1 MFSSCSIG
9 ITQFQGNS
17 IHFSYKRKASR
28 LPRNSVFRLDV
39 SGRGGVGDRSRLIR
53 RARMTVTRETP
64 VGWGN
69 GNLFF
74 FFSFSYFC
82 CCCWLFFWLSLST
95 FFKTCPFFYYS
106 IFIIIIIII
115 DCLFQTANFSW
126 TESRTSKLFRRAELI
141 QTPIIIPVEFKSKG
155 ENAHFGQTGYKMPC
169 NDLCLWNIIMKCVYM
184 KSLFSEFF
192 GHWRHLVFW
201 KLWPEVLTWK

>member
-1 MFSSCSIG
+1 
-9 ITQFQGNS
+9 
-17 IHFSYKRKASR
+17 
-28 LPRNSVFRLDV
+28 
-39 SGRGGVGDRSRLIR
+39 
-53 RARMTVTRETP
+53 MTVTRETP

-169 NDLCLWNIIMKCVYM
+169 NDLCLWNIILKCVYM

-192 GHWRHLVFW
+192 GHWSTSFS
-201 KLWPEVLTWK
+201 VLKTLAGSADLKIVSQNMVSFSEPSVNKTLNLRSIKHFRIAWLFLIDVW